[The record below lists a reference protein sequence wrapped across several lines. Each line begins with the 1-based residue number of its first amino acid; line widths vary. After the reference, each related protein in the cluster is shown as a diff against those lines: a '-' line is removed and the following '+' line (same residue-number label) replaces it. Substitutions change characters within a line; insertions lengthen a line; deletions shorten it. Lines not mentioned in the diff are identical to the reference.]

1 MRFFLEASVEDMYD
15 YLKSILKK
23 VPRAIILH
31 VGTNNFVNESSDNV
45 LNKILSIFNFFFNGS
60 RKIVKE

>member
-45 LNKILSIFNFFFNGS
+45 LNKILSIFNFFFNVS